1 MQTKLQE
8 LTEKIYNEGV
18 QKAKD
23 EAELIINEAK
33 EKSAAIE
40 KEAEK
45 TAEGII
51 ADARQKAETIK
62 THADAEI
69 KMALNQAVSALKQD
83 ITGLI
88 TLKAL
93 QPPLKEVFGDNQY
106 IKTLIEII
114 VKGWTQQGNFDLQ
127 VILPGQD
134 MAKMEEYFKNQLA
147 VEMNKGL
154 ELSFSDN
161 LKSGFKIGPAD
172 GSYVISFSDQDFMNF
187 FKAYLRPKTNE
198 LLFGETK

>member
-23 EAELIINEAK
+23 EAELIINGAK

-134 MAKMEEYFKNQLA
+134 KAKMEEFFKNQLA